1 MAGAA
6 ILINIQDEQALAA
19 LQALLAR
26 VTHLAPAFAKIGEY
40 GLQSTR
46 ERIES
51 QNTGNP
57 VGIWAPLS
65 ERYLKSPKKRAHH
78 PGMILELYGEL
89 VSTLA
94 WQALGEEGV
103 EWGSNRIY
111 AAAQQFGRP
120 EINLPDRP
128 FLGISELDQTEI
140 GAILSTYI
148 REG

>member
-6 ILINIQDEQALAA
+6 IIIGIQDEQALAA
-19 LQALLAR
+19 LQALLVR
-26 VTHLAPAFAKIGEY
+26 VTNLAPAFARIGEY
-40 GLQSTR
+40 GLQSSR

-51 QNTGNP
+51 QNAGNP

-78 PGMILELYGEL
+78 PGMILELYGDL

-94 WQALGEEGV
+94 WQALGEKGV

-111 AAAQQFGRP
+111 AAAQQFGRD
-120 EINLPDRP
+120 EIVFPTRVGMNRQCLKV
-128 FLGISELDQTEI
+128 L
-140 GAILSTYI
+140 
-148 REG
+148 